1 MRWAVVISFMLWGQL
16 AFAGSLPEAR
26 NLLNTGQYDAAIE
39 MALELESPEGLV
51 LAAETLSA
59 KVMLG
64 YVDDHNDS
72 AKQARKWAKDAAEAL
87 PNSQEAQ
94 VQFAVAYGFEARTSS
109 PFRAWR
115 KKLPK
120 KTLAVIDRLRRHY
133 PDDPRG
139 DALLGAW
146 HLGIV
151 RKAGAERGKRM
162 FGADEAAGI
171 AGYEKALAGAPNDIV
186 IGSNY
191 AVTILALDT
200 EKYFDRGTGVLKH
213 VVLTESKNAVETDIQ
228 KRMEALLKLSNDRD
242 VFAASVVALVDEG
255 TLPIEQDAP

>member
-1 MRWAVVISFMLWGQL
+1 MRWAVVIWAMMWGQL

-26 NLLNTGQYDAAIE
+26 ALLNAGEYDGAIA
-39 MALELESPEGLV
+39 MALMENSPEGLV

-64 YVDDHNDS
+64 YVDDHNKS
-72 AKQARKWAKDAAEAL
+72 AKKARKWAEKAAEAL
-87 PNSQEAQ
+87 PNSQEAK
-94 VQFAVAYGFEARTSS
+94 VQFALAYGFETRTSS

-120 KTLAVIDRLRRHY
+120 KTLAAIKAIRETY

-151 RKAGAERGKRM
+151 RKAGAKRGESM
-162 FGADEAAGI
+162 FGANEASGLDA
-171 AGYEKALAGAPNDIV
+171 YEKAIAATPSDIV
-186 IGSNY
+186 IASNY
-191 AVTILALDT
+191 AVTILAMDT
-200 EKYFDRGTGVLKH
+200 EKYFNRGTELLNHIISV
-213 VVLTESKNAVETDIQ
+213 EPKNAVDTEIQ
-228 KRMEALLKLSNDRD
+228 TRMQALLQLADDKEA
-242 VFAASVVALVDEG
+242 FTAAVVALVDEG
-255 TLPIEQDAP
+255 TAPAMEDRP

>member
-1 MRWAVVISFMLWGQL
+1 MRWAFVISFLLWGQM

-26 NLLNTGQYDAAIE
+26 ELLTAGKYDAAIE
-39 MALELESPEGLV
+39 MALAEETPEGLV

-64 YVDDHNDS
+64 YVDDHHKS
-72 AKQARKWAKDAAEAL
+72 AKRARKWAEDAAEAL

-94 VQFAVAYGFEARTSS
+94 VQFALAYGFETRTSS

-120 KTLAVIDRLRRHY
+120 KTRAAIERIRETY

-151 RKAGAERGKRM
+151 RKAGVKRGESM
-162 FGADEAAGI
+162 FGANEAEGI
-171 AGYEKALAGAPNDIV
+171 TAYEKAITAAPEDIV
-186 IGSNY
+186 IASNY
-191 AVTILALDT
+191 AVTILAMDT
-200 EKYFDRGTGVLKH
+200 EQYFDRGTNVLKH
-213 VVLTESKNAVETDIQ
+213 ITSIDPKNAVEAEIQ
-228 KRMEALLKLSNDRD
+228 TRMRALLSLVDDKD
-242 VFAASVVALVDEG
+242 VFAQTVLALVDEG
-255 TLPIEQDAP
+255 TAPAMEDMP